1 METSIP
7 ATVNEKIKKKL
18 LALSEN
24 VRRNLLLAAGDV
36 ERKFILEE
44 RDLLS
49 ILVLAI
55 QYLQHPPQSTQTP
68 ASSPEQTPKHQQ
80 QMH

>member
-1 METSIP
+1 MATSIP
-7 ATVNEKIKKKL
+7 STVNDKIKKKL

-24 VRRNLLLAAGDV
+24 IRRNLLLAAGDV

-44 RDLLS
+44 KDLLS

-55 QYLQHPPQSTQTP
+55 QYLQHPPQPTQNPPTR
-68 ASSPEQTPKHQQ
+68 TVIR
-80 QMH
+80 

>member
-7 ATVNEKIKKKL
+7 TTVNEKIKKKL

-55 QYLQHPPQSTQTP
+55 QYLQQPPQATP
-68 ASSPEQTPKHQQ
+68 
-80 QMH
+80 